1 MGGIILLAAAVNMVE
16 LLCSAGFPQTFTQ
29 VLALKDLGPGQN
41 QMYLLLYI
49 FIFMLD
55 DLFIFFVVM
64 KTMQLKGISSKY
76 SRWSNLVGGILIL
89 LIGLLLIFKPE
100 WLMFG

>member
-1 MGGIILLAAAVNMVE
+1 MKNLPIW
-16 LLCSAGFPQTFTQ
+16 
-29 VLALKDLGPGQN
+29 QN

-55 DLFIFFVVM
+55 DLIIFFVIM

-76 SRWSNLVGGILIL
+76 SRWSNLIGGIMIL